1 MYGSCDLSTLD
12 RYDLETTA
20 EFELKNMT
28 VNQDMIQK
36 LKTLDARYNE
46 IVDALSESGVTGD
59 PEKLKNLGKALNDL
73 DGPSRL
79 YRKYKELEKELAG
92 NTALLDSETDSDM
105 KYLYKDE
112 IDRIKTD
119 IDEMESAI
127 EKFFNPTDDE
137 EDKQFI
143 IEIRAGTGGNEAG
156 LFAGDLFRMY
166 LKYAE
171 IKGWKFE
178 SISESPTPLGGF
190 KEVMFSMRG
199 PGALARLRYE
209 SGVHRVQRIPVTES
223 SGRIHTSAATV
234 AVLIEPD
241 EIEVVINPS
250 DLKIDTFRSTGAG
263 GQSVNKIESAIRIT
277 HIPTGVV
284 VECQDER
291 SQHQNRAKAMRI
303 LRARIV
309 QQLEEEQNEKIAS
322 ERRSQVGSGDRSERI
337 RTYNFP
343 QNRVTDHRANVTVY
357 QLDSIME
364 GMMDTLLEQLV
375 RHMREMSMSSE

>member
-1 MYGSCDLSTLD
+1 
-12 RYDLETTA
+12 
-20 EFELKNMT
+20 MT

>member
-1 MYGSCDLSTLD
+1 
-12 RYDLETTA
+12 
-20 EFELKNMT
+20 MT
-28 VNQDMIQK
+28 INQDMIRK
-36 LKTLDARYNE
+36 LETLEARYNE
-46 IVDALSESGVTGD
+46 IVDTLSESGVSGD
-59 PEKLKNLGKALNDL
+59 PEKLKKLGKALNEL
-73 DGPSRL
+73 DEPARL
-79 YRKYKELEKELAG
+79 FRKHNELNIELTR
-92 NTALLDSETDSDM
+92 NTALFDSETDRDM
-105 KYLYKDE
+105 KALYKDE
-112 IDRIKTD
+112 TDRIKTD
-119 IDEMESAI
+119 IIEMETAI
-127 EKFFNPTDDE
+127 VKFFNPSDEE

-143 IEIRAGTGGNEAG
+143 IEIRAGTGGSEAG

-178 SISESPTPLGGF
+178 SINESPTPLGGF

-199 PGALARLRYE
+199 TGALARLRYE

-250 DLKIDTFRSTGAG
+250 DLKVDTFRSTGAG

-309 QQLEEEQNEKIAS
+309 QQLEDEQNEKIAS

-343 QNRVTDHRANVTVY
+343 QNRVTDHRANITVY
-357 QLDSIME
+357 QLDTIME
-364 GMMDTLLEQLV
+364 GMMDALLEPLV
-375 RHMREMSMSSE
+375 RHMREAAISNES